1 MDRIDDRSY
10 DICKN
15 GIFTL
20 LPSAIREYFIRI
32 NPNTKKIFAKADYIY
47 VKTDTATVQRPAIFV
62 KILSF
67 NPRGTDVSWGEIDL
81 EMRLDLPTQTERQ
94 ERTLATVQIQSVM
107 SNIALQNWGT
117 DPNSLLSYC
126 QMVCGGKTGVSWLWK
141 LVMKNLDFKKM
152 YDEKDPRFYAKI
164 DFQVS
169 QQSYD
174 RWINEGGYTLTEPDL
189 QVYQPVTGLKEAV
202 TLKNNKFKQEVK

>member
-1 MDRIDDRSY
+1 MDRINDYSY

-47 VKTDTATVQRPAIFV
+47 EKTDLAAIQRPAIFV

-67 NPRGTDVSWGEIDL
+67 NPKGTDASWGEIDL
-81 EMRLDLPTQTERQ
+81 EMRLDLPTQTMRQ
-94 ERTLATVQIQSVM
+94 ERSLATLQIMNVL
-107 SNIALQNWGT
+107 SNIAFNNWGT
-117 DPNSLLSYC
+117 DPNSLLGYC
-126 QMVCGGKTGVSWLWK
+126 QIICGGKTGISWLWK

-164 DFQVS
+164 EFQVS
-169 QQSYD
+169 QQSYNK
-174 RWINEGGYTLTEPDL
+174 WINEGGYTLTNPDT
-189 QVYQPVTGLKEAV
+189 QVYKPVTGLKKAII
-202 TLKNNKFKQEVK
+202 LKNNKFKQEIK